1 MLIYPDGT
9 GEVVMGPNIK
19 NFPDLTPIG
28 NEFTSKVM
36 ISLEDNITTDH
47 IMPAGSK
54 VLPYRSNI
62 ETIPEFVFSSI
73 DKDFANRCKENGGG
87 VIVAKSNYGQGS
99 SREHAA
105 IAPRYLGIKAVIANS
120 FARIHR
126 KNLINFGILPI
137 EIGEQK
143 FTADLLDDVKISYDR
158 EKTSI
163 CNLTKNLSLEIKNNL
178 SDEEYNLIING
189 GLLNKIKSHNK

>member
-1 MLIYPDGT
+1 
-9 GEVVMGPNIK
+9 
-19 NFPDLTPIG
+19 
-28 NEFTSKVM
+28 M

-62 ETIPEFVFSSI
+62 EKISEFVFSSI
-73 DKDFANRCKENGGG
+73 DKDFSNRCKEHGGG

-105 IAPRYLGIKAVIANS
+105 IAPRYLGIKAVIATS

-137 EIGEQK
+137 ETGEQI
-143 FTADLLDDVKISYDR
+143 FAADLLDDVKVSYDR
-158 EKTSI
+158 NKIVIS
-163 CNLTKNLSLEIKNNL
+163 NLTKNVTCEINNNL
-178 SDEEYNLIING
+178 SDEEYELIQCG
-189 GLLNKIKSHNK
+189 GLLNKIKLNQ